1 MVRKRGGGGHD
12 VVLLA
17 LCLMRAMPIFAY
29 CVRTQNVFLVLGSI
43 LVCRKQNKVLKRLF
57 ACKTDVTH
65 INKAKGG
72 KCSMTI
78 GIAIGRYHDI
88 DIYII

>member
-29 CVRTQNVFLVLGSI
+29 CVRTQNVFRVL
-43 LVCRKQNKVLKRLF
+43 C
-57 ACKTDVTH
+57 
-65 INKAKGG
+65 
-72 KCSMTI
+72 
-78 GIAIGRYHDI
+78 GICVHQ
-88 DIYII
+88 